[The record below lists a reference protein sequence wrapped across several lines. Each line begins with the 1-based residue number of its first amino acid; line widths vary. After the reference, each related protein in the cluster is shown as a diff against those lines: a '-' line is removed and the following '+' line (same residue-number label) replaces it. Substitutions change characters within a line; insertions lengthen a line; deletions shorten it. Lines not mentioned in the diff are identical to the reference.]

1 MSQYVLLRIQSL
13 QKELESLKKIVSHQ
27 LLQSQRK
34 TTYIKGLWK
43 DFEINDDDFADAR
56 SNDLQDEIKWDN
68 SFAKSQSKLVAS
80 ARIAKQEIAEGKAV
94 VLDFNQHG

>member
-13 QKELESLKKIVSHQ
+13 QEELESLKKIVSHQ
-27 LLQSQRK
+27 LLQGQRK

-56 SNDLQDEIKWDN
+56 S
-68 SFAKSQSKLVAS
+68 
-80 ARIAKQEIAEGKAV
+80 V
-94 VLDFNQHG
+94 VFKDANNWQG

>member
-13 QKELESLKKIVSHQ
+13 QEELESLKKIVSHQ

-56 SNDLQDEIKWDN
+56 S
-68 SFAKSQSKLVAS
+68 
-80 ARIAKQEIAEGKAV
+80 AV
-94 VLDFNQHG
+94 FKDANNWQK

>member
-13 QKELESLKKIVSHQ
+13 QEELESLKKIVSHQ
-27 LLQSQRK
+27 LLQGQCK

-56 SNDLQDEIKWDN
+56 SVVFKDV
-68 SFAKSQSKLVAS
+68 ASQSS
-80 ARIAKQEIAEGKAV
+80 Q
-94 VLDFNQHG
+94 N

>member
-13 QKELESLKKIVSHQ
+13 QEELESLKKIVSHQ

-56 SNDLQDEIKWDN
+56 SAVLKMQIICGVKSNDSSDRNECSRLN
-68 SFAKSQSKLVAS
+68 SAIS
-80 ARIAKQEIAEGKAV
+80 
-94 VLDFNQHG
+94 

>member
-13 QKELESLKKIVSHQ
+13 QEELESLKKIVSHH

-43 DFEINDDDFADAR
+43 DFEINEDDFADAR
-56 SNDLQDEIKWDN
+56 SAVFKD
-68 SFAKSQSKLVAS
+68 AS
-80 ARIAKQEIAEGKAV
+80 
-94 VLDFNQHG
+94 NQQ

>member
-13 QKELESLKKIVSHQ
+13 QEELESLKKIVSHQ

-43 DFEINDDDFADAR
+43 DFEINDDNFALLIR
-56 SNDLQDEIKWDN
+56 VKRYKKKGEN
-68 SFAKSQSKLVAS
+68 
-80 ARIAKQEIAEGKAV
+80 
-94 VLDFNQHG
+94 VLKIDQ

>member
-13 QKELESLKKIVSHQ
+13 QEELESLKKIVSHQ
-27 LLQSQRK
+27 LLQGQRK

-56 SNDLQDEIKWDN
+56 SAVFKN
-68 SFAKSQSKLVAS
+68 VAS
-80 ARIAKQEIAEGKAV
+80 Q
-94 VLDFNQHG
+94 NSQN